1 MIYFKHQISKY
12 DYYIINVFIDNHIIY
27 VSMKL
32 NLPMQKMNQLAVLT
46 KKPISISPDVYLT
59 TSILLET
66 LCTTGLSNVNKNPL
80 LFIPIY
86 TGYGISFYL
95 FPKCLDKYSLSTAY
109 TLWSGFGILFTFIFD
124 LVLKKEILK
133 LKKIIGTM
141 FVIYGIYMIT

>member
-1 MIYFKHQISKY
+1 
-12 DYYIINVFIDNHIIY
+12 
-27 VSMKL
+27 MKVILPIQKIHHL
-32 NLPMQKMNQLAVLT
+32 NIFT

-66 LCTTGLSNVNKNPL
+66 LCTTGLSNVNQNPL

-95 FPKCLDKYSLSTAY
+95 FPKCLNKYSLSTAY
-109 TLWSGFGILFTFIFD
+109 TLWSGFGILFTLIFD
-124 LVLKKEILK
+124 ILLKKEIVK
-133 LKKIIGTM
+133 LKQMIGTI

>member
-1 MIYFKHQISKY
+1 MECCFQELENF
-12 DYYIINVFIDNHIIY
+12 INNHIIY

-32 NLPMQKMNQLAVLT
+32 NLPMQKIHQLNILT
-46 KKPISISPDVYLT
+46 KKPISISPDAYLT

-66 LCTTGLSNVNKNPL
+66 LCTSGLSNVNKNPL

-109 TLWSGFGILFTFIFD
+109 TLWSGFGILFTFILD
-124 LVLKKEILK
+124 LVLKSSSDKVSTISFHL
-133 LKKIIGTM
+133 L
-141 FVIYGIYMIT
+141 

>member
-1 MIYFKHQISKY
+1 
-12 DYYIINVFIDNHIIY
+12 
-27 VSMKL
+27 MKL
-32 NLPMQKMNQLAVLT
+32 NLPIQKIRLLT
-46 KKPISISPDVYLT
+46 KKPISISPDAYLT

-109 TLWSGFGILFTFIFD
+109 TLWSGFGILFTFMID

-133 LKKIIGTM
+133 LKKVMGTL
-141 FVIYGIYMIT
+141 FVIYGIFMIK